1 MHDAHG
7 DDVMALVRELGE
19 IEFRRGALHAQIDW
33 HLRLRHVA
41 AQAEASRPAVVE
53 LEIVRPAA
61 KPSTPRTPRGRLQ
74 AGILSYLAEHPSS
87 TARQVAV
94 GIAGNTETTRQ
105 ALARLVQLGTV
116 TRTMGGS
123 YALAESHAGSG
134 LVAAQG

>member
-7 DDVMALVRELGE
+7 EDVMALVRELGE
-19 IEFRRGALHAQIDW
+19 LEFRRGLLHAQIDW

-53 LEIVRPAA
+53 LELVPPTKAS
-61 KPSTPRTPRGRLQ
+61 PSRTPRGRLQ
-74 AGILSYLAEHPSS
+74 AGILAYLAEHPSS

-116 TRTMGGS
+116 NRTMGGS